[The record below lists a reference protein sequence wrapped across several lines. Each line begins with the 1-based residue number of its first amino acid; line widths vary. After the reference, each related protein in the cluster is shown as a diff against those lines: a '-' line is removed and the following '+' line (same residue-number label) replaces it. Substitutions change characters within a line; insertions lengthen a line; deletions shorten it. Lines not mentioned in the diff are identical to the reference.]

1 MEMNLQINIRDKVG
15 NKKGDVKS
23 EEFKNITRYGNVLQM
38 LSSEVIFNEESKLIA
53 ITDMEVDYGIEFGK
67 KTLSKYD
74 TTVLVQK
81 SEIDFKDKDGNT
93 NFPQGYFKG
102 VVESTAGSAN
112 ADKYSGMIY
121 GDGEVI
127 YSFKVNDEIQF

>member
-1 MEMNLQINIRDKVG
+1 
-15 NKKGDVKS
+15 
-23 EEFKNITRYGNVLQM
+23 M
-38 LSSEVIFNEESKLIA
+38 LSNEIIFNEESKLIA

-102 VVESTAGSAN
+102 VVESNTGSAN
-112 ADKYSGMIY
+112 ADEYNGMIY

-127 YSFKVNDEIQF
+127 YNFKVNDEIQILNINVNKSENRYGNQGKSRKSR